1 MLIDT
6 DDDEKAIV
14 TSAYL
19 AIYKD
24 KVKKLKKIIKEI

>member
-6 DDDEKAIV
+6 NNNKEVII
-14 TSAYL
+14 TPAYL